1 MNHLKLGS
9 YIGLLLW
16 LFTSCSTVPKSLVD
30 QKSGAPD
37 YSQLSYWAAHPDKE
51 DPADLIPEGLP
62 VTPQEDLMADVF
74 FVHPTIYTGK
84 PTDGQWNASL
94 SDQKLNKKI
103 DGGTIQF
110 QASAFNQ
117 AGRVYAP
124 RYRQAHL
131 SAYYKADSTTA
142 SKVFELAYQ
151 DVKNAFQYYL
161 DHHRDERPFII
172 ASHSQGTTHTTR
184 LIRELIDGK
193 DLSKDMIAAYLVGM
207 PVPQSMYVS
216 LEPCRASND
225 TGCLISWRT
234 YKKGFVPEK
243 GRLAKGLILQNPITW
258 TTDDSIAG
266 KERHQGAILRNFDKV
281 LTQAT
286 DAQAIPGLGILWA
299 SKPKFPGS
307 FLFTTNN
314 YHIADI
320 NFYYVDVRE
329 NSKERV
335 AAFHRL
341 N

>member
-1 MNHLKLGS
+1 MNNIKLGT
-9 YIGLLLW
+9 YTGLLL
-16 LFTSCSTVPKSLVD
+16 LLMASCSAVPKSLVEQPND
-30 QKSGAPD
+30 APD
-37 YSQLSYWAAHPDKE
+37 YSQLTYWAAHPDKE
-51 DPADLIPEGLP
+51 DRADLVPEGLSS
-62 VTPQEDLMADVF
+62 TPQKDLAADVF

-84 PTDGQWNASL
+84 SRDGRWNASL
-94 SDQKLNKKI
+94 SDKKLNDKI

-117 AGRVYAP
+117 AGKIYAP

-131 SAYYKADSTTA
+131 TAYFEADSTTA
-142 SKVFELAYQ
+142 TKVFDLAYQ

-161 DHHRDERPFII
+161 DHHRQGRPFII

-184 LIRELIDGK
+184 LISELIDGK
-193 DLSKDMIAAYLVGM
+193 DLAKDMIAAYLVGM
-207 PVPQSMYVS
+207 PVPQSMYHT
-216 LEPCRASND
+216 LQPCQASND

-234 YKKGFVPEK
+234 YKKGFIPEK
-243 GRLAKGLILQNPITW
+243 GRLGKDLILQNPISW
-258 TTDDSIAG
+258 TTDDSIAE
-266 KERHQGAILRNFDKV
+266 KENHQGAILRNFDKI
-281 LTQAT
+281 LSQAT
-286 DAQAIPGLGILWA
+286 DAQAMPGLGILWA